1 MIDKN
6 YFLNRLANGEDM
18 DAIGNDI
25 AAMMTEALNEHSA
38 KQAEADREN
47 HKRELV
53 KQLAGIVQELAV
65 LEGLNAEDISVTDE
79 TVNVLMES
87 LSELFGVMRGLK
99 ELADTLALGTTAA
112 APVPAS
118 DDEILANFLSLL
130 T

>member
-65 LEGLNAEDISVTDE
+65 LEGLNAEDISITDE
-79 TVNVLMES
+79 TINVLMES
-87 LSELFGVMRGLK
+87 LSELFGIMRGLK
-99 ELADTLALGTTAA
+99 ELADTLALDTTAA
-112 APVPAS
+112 APAPAS

-130 T
+130 I

>member
-25 AAMMTEALNEHSA
+25 AAMMTEALNEYSA
-38 KQAEADREN
+38 KQAETDREN

>member
-6 YFLNRLANGEDM
+6 YFLNRLANGENM

-47 HKRELV
+47 HKRELT

-65 LEGLNAEDISVTDE
+65 LEGLNAEDISITDE

-87 LSELFGVMRGLK
+87 LSELFGIMRGLK
-99 ELADTLALGTTAA
+99 ELADTLALDTTAA

>member
-25 AAMMTEALNEHSA
+25 AAMMTEALNEYSA
-38 KQAEADREN
+38 KQAETDREN

-65 LEGLNAEDISVTDE
+65 LEGLSAEDISVTDE